1 MLCAL
6 KMVQCITIYVAM
18 HKYPGMCLSIDRRGP
33 VNGLVTTTEADAM
46 KTEFETTVKSNIH
59 SASNGL
65 QKGVVR
71 AEEAAVTAVD
81 RVEDTMSTMKVSF
94 DQAKAFGS
102 EVMSV
107 VDNAGRTT
115 LGGMVTMNQSMVDYG
130 KEALAD
136 TIDVGKKTM
145 EARSVKDVV
154 ELQTAFAERR
164 ISAAFHT
171 VAALNTLAQ
180 HNVMALWS
188 PFASLVRDTSGAVET
203 SAQPYMQQ
211 VEAVAEKMIKP
222 DITSTKRSVGR
233 GKTKRAA

>member
-1 MLCAL
+1 
-6 KMVQCITIYVAM
+6 
-18 HKYPGMCLSIDRRGP
+18 
-33 VNGLVTTTEADAM
+33 M
-46 KTEFETTVKSNIH
+46 KTDVDSTVKTTIH
-59 SASNGL
+59 TASNGL

-71 AEEAAVTAVD
+71 AEEVAVTAVE
-81 RVEDTMSTMKVSF
+81 RVEDTLATMKVNL

-115 LGGMVTMNQSMVDYG
+115 LGGMVTMNKSMVDYG
-130 KEALAD
+130 KDVFAD
-136 TIDVGKKTM
+136 AIDVSKKTM

-180 HNVMALWS
+180 NNVMALWS
-188 PFASLVRDTSGAVET
+188 PLASLVRDTSGAADT
-203 SAQPYMQQ
+203 MAQPYVQRA
-211 VEAVAEKMIKP
+211 EAVAETVIKS
-222 DITSTKRSVGR
+222 DKRGVR
-233 GKTKRAA
+233 GKAKKAA